1 MKGETPN
8 ASGKWL
14 SKMVE
19 QAKQYR
25 GMFTESGYP
34 IAIFTAPIQG
44 LLTQGKALELP
55 APGRRISIVA
65 AAHEFGH
72 FGGDKTMNRIRA
84 LGYDW
89 LGLLQDC
96 EVIISACRAFSRSNA
111 HMKIWA
117 PAQSL
122 PVQSAIFER
131 IQMDLLMLPLV
142 EIVAG
147 SSGDP
152 KPKYNYLLLFVYALS
167 KYPVTFSLT
176 SKESIVVAKTLWNV
190 VCTFGVPQGIASDN
204 GLEFCNQVVDALVN
218 MHGISRRLTTA
229 YRPQANGLTEITN
242 RTVLSVLRKLTAA
255 NP

>member
-14 SKMVE
+14 SKMTE
-19 QAKQYR
+19 QAKHYR
-25 GMFTESGYP
+25 GMFTDLGYP
-34 IAIFTAPIQG
+34 IAIFTAPSQG
-44 LLTQGKALELP
+44 LLTQEKALEVP

-72 FGGDKTMNRIRA
+72 FGADKTMNRIRT

-96 EVIISACRAFSRSNA
+96 EVIIKACRACSRSNA
-111 HMKIWA
+111 HAKLWA

-122 PVQSAIFER
+122 PVPSAIFER

-142 EIVAG
+142 ESVPG

-152 KPKYNYLLLFVYALS
+152 KPKYNYLLLFVCALS
-167 KYPVTFSLT
+167 KYPVAFSIT
-176 SKESIVVAKTLWNV
+176 SKESIVVAK
-190 VCTFGVPQGIASDN
+190 
-204 GLEFCNQVVDALVN
+204 ALSECYCLYFR
-218 MHGISRRLTTA
+218 GTA
-229 YRPQANGLTEITN
+229 KHSFR
-242 RTVLSVLRKLTAA
+242 
-255 NP
+255 